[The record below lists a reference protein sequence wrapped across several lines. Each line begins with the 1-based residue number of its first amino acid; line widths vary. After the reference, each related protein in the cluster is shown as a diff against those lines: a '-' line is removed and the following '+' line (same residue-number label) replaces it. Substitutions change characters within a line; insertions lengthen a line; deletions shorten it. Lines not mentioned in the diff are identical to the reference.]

1 MFSISNGS
9 TNHVSQFVP
18 VSDTPKT
25 QVLANHWISTDH
37 SWVSLS
43 HPLSFSNQP
52 IGGQSAASAA
62 LQQRRCPSVSSSR
75 RKPRHLSDTFSASRL
90 QDLPSGS
97 QPCISG
103 WCGSSRS
110 VRKMTSGRDDRAA
123 GGVGGGLVEGWG
135 CGRVIT
141 KSKRWEICSE
151 MKRRRGGS
159 DECTDVSHPAKD
171 GKDSGSSGLP
181 SPRKK
186 KTPPRP

>member
-9 TNHVSQFVP
+9 ANHVSQFVP
-18 VSDTPKT
+18 VSDTPNT
-25 QVLANHWISTDH
+25 QVLANQWISTDH

-75 RKPRHLSDTFSASRL
+75 RKPRRLSDTFSASRL

-110 VRKMTSGRDDRAA
+110 VRKMARGRDDRAA
-123 GGVGGGLVEGWG
+123 WWGREWACRRVGLWEGYHKEQAVG
-135 CGRVIT
+135 DLLGEEEKT
-141 KSKRWEICSE
+141 
-151 MKRRRGGS
+151 RRLR
-159 DECTDVSHPAKD
+159 
-171 GKDSGSSGLP
+171 
-181 SPRKK
+181 
-186 KTPPRP
+186 